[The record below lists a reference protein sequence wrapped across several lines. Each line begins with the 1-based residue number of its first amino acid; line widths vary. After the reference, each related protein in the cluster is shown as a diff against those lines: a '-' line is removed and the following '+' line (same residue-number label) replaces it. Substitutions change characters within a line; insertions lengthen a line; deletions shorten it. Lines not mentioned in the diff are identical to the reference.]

1 MNAKNKIAKIL
12 QSYACL
18 NAGCGMLLAG
28 FLIDS
33 LGGMTAFLVAV
44 ACLISSFLIYAL
56 GEIVELLNQIKEN
69 TEKAPEKI
77 EEELPEI

>member
-1 MNAKNKIAKIL
+1 MKAKNKVAKLL
-12 QSYACL
+12 QGYACL
-18 NAGCGMLLAG
+18 NAGCGVLLAG

-33 LGGMTAFLVAV
+33 IGGMLAFCVGF

-56 GEIVELLNQIKEN
+56 GEVVELLNQIKEN
-69 TEKAPEKI
+69 TAKAPEKI